1 MLSYENREPGKLDM
15 SAHLKVNDFTHKK
28 LINDIKD
35 FFGSVSDWHS
45 RERRR
50 SKALSAQRY
59 FCGFFFYSFLS
70 GGQILYSKIQ
80 TGLDVARLWS

>member
-1 MLSYENREPGKLDM
+1 MCVCGRLVLTLSYENREPGKLDM

-35 FFGSVSDWHS
+35 FFGSVGDWHS

-59 FCGFFFYSFLS
+59 FCGFFLFISVWRTDLV
-70 GGQILYSKIQ
+70 L
-80 TGLDVARLWS
+80 